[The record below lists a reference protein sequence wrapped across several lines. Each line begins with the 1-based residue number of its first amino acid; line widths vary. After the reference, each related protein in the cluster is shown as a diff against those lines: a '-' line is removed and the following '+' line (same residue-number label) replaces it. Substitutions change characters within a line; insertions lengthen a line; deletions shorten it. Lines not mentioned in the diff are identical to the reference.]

1 MDSVNIKIA
10 RIKRGKKYT
19 QRYVASE
26 LGMTP
31 ETYSQKERGR
41 AKFTDKEKVNL
52 AKLLGLTPEQMNDW
66 LYDGLLPIGE
76 KNVASW

>member
-1 MDSVNIKIA
+1 MKPLEIKGARTRLGYKQQFVADYLDMSVDSYRKKESGRVNFA
-10 RIKRGKKYT
+10 D
-19 QRYVASE
+19 V
-26 LGMTP
+26 
-31 ETYSQKERGR
+31 
-41 AKFTDKEKVNL
+41 EKVNL